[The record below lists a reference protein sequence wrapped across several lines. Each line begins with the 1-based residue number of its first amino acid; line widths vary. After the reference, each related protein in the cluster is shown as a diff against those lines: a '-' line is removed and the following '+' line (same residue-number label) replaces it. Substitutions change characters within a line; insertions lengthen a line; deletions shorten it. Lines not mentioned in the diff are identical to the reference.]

1 MRPSHVKESCI
12 QCGAI
17 NVFCKR
23 PLGPDKDATH
33 GFVGVERGD
42 RCPIHG
48 QLRQIGAGHGAPAM
62 GRTGLEIGNHHLVAA
77 HAQAVDLA

>member
-12 QCGAI
+12 QRGAI

-23 PLGPDKDATH
+23 PLGPDKDAAH
-33 GFVGVERGD
+33 GFVGVERGHS
-42 RCPIHG
+42 RPIHG
-48 QLRQIGAGHGAPAM
+48 QLRHIGAGHRTAAM
-62 GRTGLEIGNHHLVAA
+62 GRAGLEIRDDDLVRA